1 MLKPEEVREDIY
13 QNKYL
18 KSVHKSS
25 KIGNYICVVFCFIP
39 IVLTAVVY
47 GIDIPW
53 GAVVT
58 GWISIASAIGVVWFV
73 EPISN
78 FPIVGSAGTYINVV
92 AGNTSNMRVP
102 CAVMAQ
108 KEAGV
113 EQGTPEGSIIS
124 TLGSCT
130 SVFINIPILAIGAIF
145 SSIIMNYL
153 PQSVLDAFNYLLPAL
168 FGAVFVQF
176 AMNKPKIV
184 PVALILG
191 ISFCLMVNNGVF
203 SILGPNPSYITS
215 LVGVFGSIAFALWL
229 HKREQAKKGEQKDA

>member
-13 QNKYL
+13 QNSYL
-18 KSVHKSS
+18 KGIHKSG

-39 IVLTAVVY
+39 AILVALVY
-47 GIDIPW
+47 GIEIPW
-53 GAVVT
+53 AAVLT
-58 GWISIASAIGVVWFV
+58 GWLSIASAIGVVWFV

-124 TLGSCT
+124 TLGICT
-130 SVFINIPILAIGAIF
+130 SVFVNVPVLAVGAIL
-145 SSIIMNYL
+145 SSVIMSYL
-153 PQSVLDAFNYLLPAL
+153 PQGVLDAFNYLLPAL

-176 AMNKPKIV
+176 AMTKPKIV
-184 PVALILG
+184 PVALLLG
-191 ISFCLMVNNGVF
+191 ISFCSMVKKGVF
-203 SILGPNPSYITS
+203 SFLGPNPSYVTS
-215 LVGVFGSIAFALWL
+215 LVGTFGTIAFALWMY
-229 HKREQAKKGEQKDA
+229 KKGKI

>member
-13 QNKYL
+13 QNSYL
-18 KSVHKSS
+18 KGIHKSS
-25 KIGNYICVVFCFIP
+25 KIGNYLCVVFCFIP
-39 IVLTAVVY
+39 AVLVAVVY
-47 GIDIPW
+47 GVDIPW
-53 GAVVT
+53 QAVIA
-58 GWISIASAIGVVWFV
+58 GWLSIASAIGVVWFI

-78 FPIVGSAGTYINVV
+78 FPIVGSAGTYIDCV

-113 EQGTPEGSIIS
+113 EQGTPEGSVIS
-124 TLGSCT
+124 TLGICT
-130 SVFINIPILAIGAIF
+130 SVFINIPILAIGAVL
-145 SSIIMNYL
+145 SSIIMAYL
-153 PQSVLDAFNYLLPAL
+153 PKGVLDAFNYLLPAL

-191 ISFCLMVNNGVF
+191 ISFCLMVKNGVF
-203 SILGPNPSYITS
+203 SFLGPNPSYITS
-215 LVGVFGSIAFALWL
+215 LVGTFGTIGFALWMY
-229 HKREQAKKGEQKDA
+229 KKGKM

>member
-1 MLKPEEVREDIY
+1 MLKPEETRVDIY
-13 QNKYL
+13 QNQYL
-18 KSVHKSS
+18 KGVHRSS
-25 KIGNYICVVFCFIP
+25 KMGNYMCVVFCFIP
-39 IVLTAVVY
+39 VIITGIVY

-58 GWISIASAIGVVWFV
+58 GWLAIASAIGVVWFV

-124 TLGSCT
+124 TLGICT
-130 SVFINIPILAIGAIF
+130 SVFINIPILAVGAIL
-145 SSIIMNYL
+145 SSVIMNYL
-153 PQSVLDAFNYLLPAL
+153 PPEVLDAFNYLLPAL

-184 PVALILG
+184 PVALLLG
-191 ISFCLMVNNGVF
+191 ISFCIMVNKGVF
-203 SILGPNPSYITS
+203 SFLGPNPSYITS

-229 HKREQAKKGEQKDA
+229 HKKETAKQQEK

>member
-1 MLKPEEVREDIY
+1 MKPENERQEIY
-13 QNKYL
+13 QKSYL
-18 KSVHKSS
+18 KSIHKSG

-39 IVLTAVVY
+39 AILTVLIYGIEVPFQAVLT
-47 GIDIPW
+47 
-53 GAVVT
+53 
-58 GWISIASAIGVVWFV
+58 GWLSIASAIGVVWFV
-73 EPISN
+73 EPIAN

-113 EQGTPEGSIIS
+113 EAGTPEGSVIS
-124 TLGSCT
+124 TLGICT
-130 SVFINIPILAIGAIF
+130 SCFINIPILAVGAIL
-145 SSIIMNYL
+145 SSVIMNYL

-184 PVALILG
+184 PIALVLG
-191 ISFCLMVNNGVF
+191 LSFTAMVKGGVF
-203 SILGPNPSYITS
+203 SFLGPNPSYIPT
-215 LVGVFGSIAFALWL
+215 LIGTFGTLFAAVMLF
-229 HKREQAKKGEQKDA
+229 RKGKL